1 MKKILLITIFFA
13 MITFMGL
20 PLAAQAVTFK
30 VIVNQDSP
38 VSSLTKN
45 EISNA
50 FLKKNTKWDNNVAI
64 LSVDL
69 VESSDVREAFS
80 KAIHE
85 RKISAVKAY
94 WQGQIFSGRN
104 IPPVEKKSDRE
115 ILEFVHD
122 NPGAIGYIS
131 SATATGG
138 FKVKTIEIK

>member
-1 MKKILLITIFFA
+1 

-20 PLAAQAVTFK
+20 PLVAQTETFK
-30 VIVNQDSP
+30 VIVNQDNP
-38 VSSLTKN
+38 VTALTKN
-45 EISNA
+45 EVSNV

-64 LSVDL
+64 LLVDL
-69 VESSDVREAFS
+69 TDSSDAREAFS

-85 RKISAVKAY
+85 RKASAIKAY

-115 ILEFVHD
+115 VLEFVQD

-131 SATATGG
+131 FATATGG